1 MHDLLMAIA
10 IALIPVVMGW
20 IGQQLINNHKLGE
33 QVYKVEN
40 LVSMA
45 VVEAEKLGLTK
56 QLTGNEQFQ
65 YALNFVNNQLKALGI
80 TDVDESL
87 IKAQIERSWFTQK
100 ERLEQAYGETN
111 QPITPT
117 DYQQLKSDSATV
129 EKPTPAVPEQGK
141 ENIQAS
147 QPATSQVSENI
158 GK

>member
-1 MHDLLMAIA
+1 MHDLLMVIA

-33 QVYKVEN
+33 QAYKIEN

-65 YALNFVNNQLKALGI
+65 YALNFVNSQLKALGI

-100 ERLEQAYGETN
+100 DRLEQVYGSVSQST
-111 QPITPT
+111 TPT
-117 DYQQLKSDSATV
+117 DPRQLKSANTTV
-129 EKPTPAVPEQGK
+129 EKPAPTVPEQGK
-141 ENIQAS
+141 DNIQAS
-147 QPATSQVSENI
+147 QPATNQVSEND

>member
-33 QVYKVEN
+33 QAYKIEN

-65 YALNFVNNQLKALGI
+65 YALNFVNSQLKALGI

-87 IKAQIERSWFTQK
+87 IKAQIERSWFTQRD
-100 ERLEQAYGETN
+100 RLEQVYGKAS
-111 QPITPT
+111 QPTTPT
-117 DYQQLKSDSATV
+117 DSQQLKSDSATV

-141 ENIQAS
+141 ENIQSS
-147 QPATSQVSENI
+147 QSSTSQVSENG

>member
-33 QVYKVEN
+33 QAYKIEN

-65 YALNFVNNQLKALGI
+65 YALNFVNSHLKALGI

-100 ERLEQAYGETN
+100 DRLEQVYGNNKPT
-111 QPITPT
+111 TPT
-117 DYQQLKSDSATV
+117 DPQQLKSANTTV
-129 EKPTPAVPEQGK
+129 EKPAPAVPEQGK
-141 ENIQAS
+141 ENIQAG
-147 QPATSQVSENI
+147 QPATSQVSENG

>member
-1 MHDLLMAIA
+1 MTIA

-33 QVYKVEN
+33 QAYKVEN

-45 VVEAEKLGLTK
+45 VVEAEKLGLAK

-65 YALNFVNNQLKALGI
+65 YALNFVNSQLKALGI
-80 TDVDESL
+80 TDIDESL

-100 ERLEQAYGETN
+100 GRLEQVYGNVN
-111 QPITPT
+111 QPATST
-117 DYQQLKSDSATV
+117 NSQQLKSDSATV
-129 EKPTPAVPEQGK
+129 EKPTSAVSEQGK

-147 QPATSQVSENI
+147 QPATSQLSENG